1 MGKGNNSI
9 AKSTGIMTAATM
21 LSRITG
27 LGRTWAMAFAL
38 GNTIVTSAYQVAYN
52 MPSVIYDLVAGGII
66 GTAFL
71 PIYLLQREKLGAEGG
86 DRFASNILNLAV
98 VILGVLSI
106 LASVFA
112 PQIIATQTF
121 TVSDTAQVTQTAT
134 MFLRVFA
141 VQIVLYGLGG
151 VITGVLNANRMYG
164 APTLAPVFN
173 NIVVMMTMFSY
184 VPISAANPDFAL
196 WWLAGGTSLGVAVQ
210 FGIQIP
216 MLVKIGFKYVLKI
229 NLHDPA
235 LREAM
240 RIALPTLVYIAG
252 TLVSYS
258 CRNAF
263 SLQAG
268 ENGPSTLSYAWM
280 WYQLPYGVIA
290 VSISTAFLTEMSE
303 AMARG
308 DMATLRSYASRG
320 LRTTL
325 FLIIP
330 LAGMM
335 FALGVP
341 IIQIFKAGAFDQESV
356 YSIAQVLQCWVVS
369 LPFYAG
375 QMFFYRVF
383 ASLRQFLTFALVS
396 CGLCTVQ
403 IFLYWQLTTPEVL
416 GLLGIPV
423 ADCVYFALQFFIM
436 ALILRKRVGGFGFMS
451 TVWMGARTI
460 VATGIGMAVVEGVL
474 LLIPLQP
481 SIGAALV
488 EIVLCGTVG
497 LIVTFTVCRLLRIP
511 EMDFVVNILRKIG
524 TKLGIVKSPRGKHA
538 KR

>member
-1 MGKGNNSI
+1 MDKGNNSI
-9 AKSTGIMTAATM
+9 AKSTGIMTAATL

-38 GNTIVTSAYQVAYN
+38 GNTLVTSAYQVAYN

-98 VILGVLSI
+98 VVLGILSI

-121 TVSDTAQVTQTAT
+121 TVSDTAAVSQQAT

-151 VITGVLNANRMYG
+151 VITGVLNAHRMYG
-164 APTLAPVFN
+164 APTLAPVCN
-173 NIVVMMTMFSY
+173 NVVVMATMFSY

-196 WWLAGGTSLGVAVQ
+196 WWLAVGTSLGVAIQ
-210 FGIQIP
+210 FGVQIP
-216 MLVKIGFKYVLKI
+216 MLVKIGFKYVPKI

-235 LREAM
+235 LREAL
-240 RIALPTLVYIAG
+240 RIALPTLIYIVG
-252 TLVSYS
+252 TLISYS

-263 SLQAG
+263 SLQCG
-268 ENGPSTLSYAWM
+268 ENGPSTLAYAWM

-308 DMATLRSYASRG
+308 DMATLRAHARRG
-320 LRTTL
+320 LRSTL

-335 FALGVP
+335 FVLGVP

-356 YSIAQVLQCWVVS
+356 YSIAQVLQFWVIS

-383 ASLRQFLTFALVS
+383 ASLRQFMTFALVS

-403 IFLYWQLTTPEVL
+403 VFLYWQLARPEML
-416 GLLGIPV
+416 GLVGVPV
-423 ADCVYFALQFFIM
+423 ADCVYYGLQFFIM
-436 ALILRKRVGGFGFMS
+436 AFILRHRVGGFGFFG
-451 TVWMGARTI
+451 TLWMAVRAFVGAL
-460 VATGIGMAVVEGVL
+460 AGMAVAQGILMLV
-474 LLIPLQP
+474 PLQP

-488 EIVLCGTVG
+488 EIVLCGGVG
-497 LIVTFTVCRLLRIP
+497 LVVAFAACRLLRIP
-511 EMDFVVNILRKIG
+511 EMDFVTGILRKVG
-524 TKLGIVKSPRGKHA
+524 TKLGIVKPPRGRHA
-538 KR
+538 K

>member
-9 AKSTGIMTAATM
+9 AKSTGIMTAATL

-38 GNTIVTSAYQVAYN
+38 GNTLVTSAYQVAYN

-86 DRFASNILNLAV
+86 DRFASNVLNLAV
-98 VILGVLSI
+98 VVLGVLSV

-121 TVSDTAQVTQTAT
+121 TVEDTAQVSQTAT

-173 NIVVMMTMFSY
+173 NIVVMATMFSY

-196 WWLAGGTSLGVAVQ
+196 WWLAVGTSLGVAVQ
-210 FGIQIP
+210 FGVQIP
-216 MLVKIGFKYVLKI
+216 MLVRIGFSYVPRI
-229 NLHDPA
+229 DLHDPA
-235 LREAM
+235 LREAL
-240 RIALPTLVYIAG
+240 RIALPTLIYIVG

-263 SLQAG
+263 SLQSG

-320 LRTTL
+320 LRSTL

-335 FALGVP
+335 FVLGVP

-356 YSIAQVLQCWVVS
+356 YSIAQVLSCWVVS
-369 LPFYAG
+369 LPLYAG

-383 ASLRQFLTFALVS
+383 ASLRQFMTFALVS

-403 IFLYWQLTTPEVL
+403 VFLYWQLTTPDML

-423 ADCVYFALQFFIM
+423 ADFVYYGLQFFIM
-436 ALILRKRVGGFGFMS
+436 ALILRRRVGGFGFLRTLGMC
-451 TVWMGARTI
+451 ARAF
-460 VATGIGMAVVEGVL
+460 VATLFGMALAEAILTVV
-474 LLIPLQP
+474 PLQP
-481 SIGAALV
+481 SIPVALL
-488 EIVLCGTVG
+488 EIAVCGSLG
-497 LIVTFTVCRLLRIP
+497 LILTFAVCKLLRIP
-511 EMDFVVNILRKIG
+511 EMDFVTGLLTKVGR
-524 TKLGIVKSPRGKHA
+524 KLGIVKPPRGKHA
-538 KR
+538 RK

>member
-71 PIYLLQREKLGAEGG
+71 PIYLLQREKLGTEGG

-173 NIVVMMTMFSY
+173 NIVVMTTMFSY

-216 MLVKIGFKYVLKI
+216 MLVKIGFKYVPKI

-303 AMARG
+303 AMAPHI
-308 DMATLRSYASRG
+308 SS
-320 LRTTL
+320 
-325 FLIIP
+325 
-330 LAGMM
+330 
-335 FALGVP
+335 
-341 IIQIFKAGAFDQESV
+341 
-356 YSIAQVLQCWVVS
+356 
-369 LPFYAG
+369 
-375 QMFFYRVF
+375 
-383 ASLRQFLTFALVS
+383 
-396 CGLCTVQ
+396 
-403 IFLYWQLTTPEVL
+403 
-416 GLLGIPV
+416 
-423 ADCVYFALQFFIM
+423 
-436 ALILRKRVGGFGFMS
+436 
-451 TVWMGARTI
+451 
-460 VATGIGMAVVEGVL
+460 
-474 LLIPLQP
+474 
-481 SIGAALV
+481 
-488 EIVLCGTVG
+488 
-497 LIVTFTVCRLLRIP
+497 
-511 EMDFVVNILRKIG
+511 
-524 TKLGIVKSPRGKHA
+524 
-538 KR
+538 